1 MYAPVDIPAMK
12 DVVAGGDP
20 EVVALL
26 PSGFSILPDC
36 TLSTN
41 ERLAYFGQSA
51 ASAAARLRRPAGGSG
66 SQWNNEE
73 CGNTGEVDSL
83 EAQSGRFGSGAEGR
97 GNDWVPEGSLL
108 TVSFQILVSPDPEVR
123 GKGRG
128 GEGRRGEER

>member
-1 MYAPVDIPAMK
+1 M
-12 DVVAGGDP
+12 
-20 EVVALL
+20 
-26 PSGFSILPDC
+26 
-36 TLSTN
+36 
-41 ERLAYFGQSA
+41 
-51 ASAAARLRRPAGGSG
+51 RRPAGGSG

-73 CGNTGEVDSL
+73 CGNNGEVDSL